1 MVKVSKFRRIRF
13 GEMGFT
19 LIELM
24 IVISIIAI
32 LLGVAV
38 SNYQQSLK
46 HAHESVLK
54 QDLFALRSSIDQYTM
69 DKAKAP
75 QSLDE
80 LVEAKYLHS
89 IPKDPITGQAD
100 WVPVQDD
107 SLMSADQSEPGISD
121 VHSASQA
128 TASDGTAYASW

>member
-1 MVKVSKFRRIRF
+1 MVSTYRFRRVRSQ
-13 GEMGFT
+13 ERGFT
-19 LIELM
+19 LVELM

-38 SNYQQSLK
+38 GNYTQSIR
-46 HAHESVLK
+46 HANESVLK
-54 QDLFALRSSIDQYTM
+54 QDLFTLRSSIDQYTL
-69 DKAKAP
+69 DKQKAP

-80 LVEAKYLHS
+80 LVSSNYLRT

-107 SLMSADQSEPGISD
+107 SLMSADQTEPGISD
-121 VHSASQA
+121 VHSASPNN
-128 TASDGTAYASW
+128 ASDGSAYASW

>member
-1 MVKVSKFRRIRF
+1 M
-13 GEMGFT
+13 
-19 LIELM
+19 ELM

-38 SNYQQSLK
+38 GNYQQSLK
-46 HAHESVLK
+46 HANESVLK
-54 QDLFALRSSIDQYTM
+54 QDLFTLRSSIDQYTL

-80 LVEAKYLHS
+80 LVAAGYLRTM
-89 IPKDPITGQAD
+89 PKDPITGQAD

-107 SLMSADQSEPGISD
+107 SLMSADQSEPGIMD

-128 TASDGTAYASW
+128 SASDGTAYASW

>member
-1 MVKVSKFRRIRF
+1 MVNVSKFRRERAR
-13 GEMGFT
+13 ECGFT
-19 LIELM
+19 LVEMM

-38 SNYQQSLK
+38 ANYRQSLI

-69 DKAKAP
+69 DKQKAP
-75 QSLDE
+75 QSLDD
-80 LVEAKYLHS
+80 LVSANYIRS
-89 IPKDPITGQAD
+89 IPRDPITGQAD

-121 VHSASQA
+121 VHSASPNN
-128 TASDGTAYASW
+128 ASDGSAYATW

>member
-1 MVKVSKFRRIRF
+1 MVSISRFRRARAR
-13 GEMGFT
+13 ERGFT
-19 LIELM
+19 LVELM

-38 SNYQQSLK
+38 GNYNQSLR

-54 QDLFALRSSIDQYTM
+54 QDLFTLRSSIDQYTM
-69 DKAKAP
+69 DKQKAP
-75 QSLDE
+75 QSLDD
-80 LVEAKYLHS
+80 LVSANYIRT
-89 IPKDPITGQAD
+89 IPKDPITNQAD

-128 TASDGTAYASW
+128 TASDGSAYASW

>member
-1 MVKVSKFRRIRF
+1 MVNISKFRRLRLR
-13 GEMGFT
+13 EDGFT
-19 LIELM
+19 LVELI
-24 IVISIIAI
+24 IVIAI
-32 LLGVAV
+32 LAILLSIAV
-38 SNYQQSLK
+38 PKYTSSLK
-46 HAHESVLK
+46 AANESVLK
-54 QDLFALRSSIDQYTM
+54 QDLFALRRSIDNYTM

-80 LVEAKYLHS
+80 LVSSGYLRN
-89 IPKDPITGQAD
+89 IPKDPITNQPD

-121 VHSASQA
+121 VHSASQG